1 MGRESSG
8 VKRAGADHV
17 VVPSPLPGVGDEGR
31 YKLASSRLAAWRL
44 VLVVL
49 VIVPLVVRRDN
60 ILPNTSDASTKVSTA
75 LMAVGDT
82 TGPVVNTAAAM
93 ALLPVL
99 GRTLRFSACE
109 EEDGKC
115 QRDAEGEG
123 EQYLAFV
130 FLQLAVS
137 RRPPPARPAPVV
149 KAKDGAAMRP
159 SIARE

>member
-60 ILPNTSDASTKVSTA
+60 ILPNTSDASTKVSMA
-75 LMAVGDT
+75 LMAVGVI
-82 TGPVVNTAAAM
+82 GPADAAAAM
-93 ALLPVL
+93 LLLPVL
-99 GRTLRFSACE
+99 GR
-109 EEDGKC
+109 
-115 QRDAEGEG
+115 
-123 EQYLAFV
+123 
-130 FLQLAVS
+130 
-137 RRPPPARPAPVV
+137 
-149 KAKDGAAMRP
+149 AM
-159 SIARE
+159 

>member
-1 MGRESSG
+1 MGLESSG

-17 VVPSPLPGVGDEGR
+17 VVPSPLSGVGEGR

-49 VIVPLVVRRDN
+49 VLVPLVVRRDN

-82 TGPVVNTAAAM
+82 IGPVVDAAGM

-99 GRTLRFSACE
+99 GR
-109 EEDGKC
+109 
-115 QRDAEGEG
+115 
-123 EQYLAFV
+123 AF
-130 FLQLAVS
+130 
-137 RRPPPARPAPVV
+137 
-149 KAKDGAAMRP
+149 
-159 SIARE
+159 

>member
-1 MGRESSG
+1 MGLESSG

-17 VVPSPLPGVGDEGR
+17 VVPSPLSGVGDEGR

-82 TGPVVNTAAAM
+82 TGPVVNAAAAI

-99 GRTLRFSACE
+99 GRALRLSACE

-123 EQYLAFV
+123 EYLAFV

-137 RRPPPARPAPVV
+137 RRPPPARPPPVV

-159 SIARE
+159 NSTRE